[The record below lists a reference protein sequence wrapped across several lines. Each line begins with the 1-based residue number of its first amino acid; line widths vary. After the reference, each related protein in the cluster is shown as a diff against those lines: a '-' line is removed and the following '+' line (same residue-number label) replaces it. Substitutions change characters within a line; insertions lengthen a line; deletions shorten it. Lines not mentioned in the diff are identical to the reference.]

1 MSAEH
6 DRLGDDTGLYLL
18 GSLSPEEQLAF
29 EAHLAT
35 CPECQAEVRSLGAV
49 VAALPYAAP
58 DAAPPA
64 HLRDRVLRAATAM
77 REPSHV
83 VPFAS
88 RARPADARG
97 TRASNVAGW
106 LVAAASL
113 LVATGVGMYAMT
125 LRARL
130 DGVQGQLVS
139 AVARLRE
146 TQQQLQTATSATSTA
161 RASLAL
167 LTAPDALD
175 LRLNGQAVAPAAR
188 GRAIVSR
195 SRGLL
200 FAATNLPALPDNR
213 IYQLWFLTPGAP
225 VSAGLLRPDEQGSVT
240 VRFDVAADAP
250 VPTGMAVS
258 IEPEGGVPAPTGAL
272 YLVGQ

>member
-6 DRLGDDTGLYLL
+6 DRLGDDSGLYVL
-18 GSLSPEEQLAF
+18 GALALDDRLAF
-29 EAHLAT
+29 EVHLAT

-49 VAALPYAAP
+49 VAALPYAAT
-58 DAAPPA
+58 DAEPPS
-64 HLRDRVLRAATAM
+64 HLRDRVLRAATAT

-83 VPFAS
+83 VPFES
-88 RARPADARG
+88 RARTADSRG
-97 TRASNVAGW
+97 PRGSNLSGW
-106 LVAAASL
+106 LAAAASL
-113 LVATGVGMYAMT
+113 LVAAGVGMYAMT

-139 AVARLRE
+139 AVARLQDTE
-146 TQQQLQTATSATSTA
+146 QQLQTATTSTSSA

-188 GRAIVSR
+188 GRAFVSR

-200 FAATNLPALPDNR
+200 FAATNLPPLPNNR

-258 IEPEGGVPAPTGAL
+258 IEPEGGLPAPTGEL

>member
-1 MSAEH
+1 MTADH
-6 DRLGDDTGLYLL
+6 DRFREDTGLYLL
-18 GSLSPEEQLAF
+18 GALSPDDQRAF
-29 EAHLAT
+29 EVHLAT
-35 CPECQAEVRSLGAV
+35 CAECQAEVRSLGAV
-49 VAALPYAAP
+49 VAALPYAAG
-58 DAAPPA
+58 DAEPPA
-64 HLRDRVLRAATAM
+64 HLRDRVLRAATAT

-83 VPFAS
+83 VSFDS
-88 RARPADARG
+88 RARNTAAPRS
-97 TRASNVAGW
+97 RASELAGW

-113 LVATGVGMYAMT
+113 LVAAGVGMYAMT
-125 LRARL
+125 LQGRIDR
-130 DGVQGQLVS
+130 VQGQLGD
-139 AVARLRE
+139 AVARLQQ
-146 TQQQLQTATSATSTA
+146 TQQELQTANAATSTA

-175 LRLNGQAVAPAAR
+175 LRLNGQPPAPAAR
-188 GRAIVSR
+188 GRAFVSR

-200 FAATNLPALPDNR
+200 FAATNLPALPANR

-225 VSAGLLRPDEQGSVT
+225 VSAGLLRPDEQGNVT

>member
-6 DRLGDDTGLYLL
+6 DHLRDDLGLYML
-18 GSLSPEEQLAF
+18 GALPPDEQRTF

-35 CPECQAEVRSLGAV
+35 CDECQAEVRSLTAV
-49 VAALPYAAP
+49 VSALPYAAA
-58 DAAPPA
+58 DVEPPR
-64 HLRDRVLRAATAM
+64 HLRDRVLRAATAA

-83 VPFAS
+83 VAFE
-88 RARPADARG
+88 ARPRPAEPRG
-97 TRASNVAGW
+97 PRASDLAGW

-113 LVATGVGMYAMT
+113 VVAAGIGMYSMT
-125 LRARL
+125 LQGRL
-130 DGVQGQLVS
+130 DRVQAQLGD
-139 AVARLRE
+139 AVARLQQ
-146 TQQQLQTATSATSTA
+146 TQQDLQAANTATSSA

-175 LRLNGQAVAPAAR
+175 LRLNGQPPAPAAR
-188 GRAIVSR
+188 GRAFVSR

-200 FAATNLPALPDNR
+200 FAATNLPALPPGR
-213 IYQLWFLTPGAP
+213 TYQLWFLTAGAP

-240 VRFDVAADAP
+240 ARFDVAADVPAP
-250 VPTGMAVS
+250 AGMALS
-258 IEPEGGVPAPTGAL
+258 LEPEGGVTAPTGAL